1 MSERVDV
8 LAAALRDETP
18 ELDELSKARMERD
31 LLERRAAPAPVPERS
46 RAPIFLAGLA
56 VGAAAA
62 VLLTV
67 AFVGGDEPGPL
78 AERPEPTK
86 AVPMQASED
95 PSEGA
100 VAFEALRDGVPVR
113 RGHFAEGETVQTA
126 EGQLMRVRFGGE
138 RTEPTSLVEVSPESR
153 VRFPRAWGDDLEV
166 LLERGNVRVEFHP
179 NRRGQ
184 EHLVVRTRDGRVEVV
199 GTAFEVRLGPM
210 GTEVVVDEGTVRLVA
225 PTGEPR
231 LVSRGE
237 RAWLRRELAAA
248 PAPRPAVPVE
258 PEVVAENMVA
268 ENIVAESAARA
279 EEAPAERP
287 SLMAPTLRS
296 ELRFDLADRYFAQG
310 RFDQARHELYAITR
324 SAEDGGTRAQAWVR
338 VAEAFARE
346 SDFGQAAEAYR
357 RAARAGRGTP
367 HGDGALFALG
377 RLLEDRGD
385 REGALAAHQRY
396 LEVAPRGA
404 LASEAR
410 RALCSL
416 GEAQHC
422 AR

>member
-1 MSERVDV
+1 MSERVDS
-8 LAAALRDETP
+8 LAAKLRDQAP
-18 ELDELSKARMERD
+18 ELDELSKARMERG
-31 LLERRAAPAPVPERS
+31 LLERRSAPAEAPERS
-46 RAPIFLAGLA
+46 RAPIFVAGLT

-67 AFVGGDEPGPL
+67 AFMGEDPASI

-86 AVPMQASED
+86 TVSPTQLPDE
-95 PSEGA
+95 PVNQGA

-113 RGHFAEGETVQTA
+113 RGHFSEGETVQTA
-126 EGQLMRVRFGGE
+126 EGQLMRVRFGGA

-166 LLERGNVRVEFHP
+166 MLERGNVRVEFHP

-199 GTAFEVRLGPM
+199 GTAFEVRLGPA

-237 RAWLRRELAAA
+237 RAWLRRELAEA
-248 PAPRPAVPVE
+248 AVPVAPTVVDPVA
-258 PEVVAENMVA
+258 PEALAEATPDV
-268 ENIVAESAARA
+268 
-279 EEAPAERP
+279 EETPAERSAAP
-287 SLMAPTLRS
+287 SVMAPTLRP

-324 SAEDGGTRAQAWVR
+324 SAEDAGTRAQAWVR

-346 SDFGQAAEAYR
+346 SDWAQAAEAYR

-385 REGALAAHQRY
+385 TDGALAAHARY

-404 LASEAR
+404 LASEAH

-416 GEAQHC
+416 GEVDHC
-422 AR
+422 VQ

>member
-1 MSERVDV
+1 MSERVDA
-8 LAAALRDETP
+8 LAAELRDEP
-18 ELDELSKARMERD
+18 PALDELSKARMERA
-31 LLERRAAPAPVPERS
+31 LLERRESPPLVPERS

-67 AFVGGDEPGPL
+67 ALVGDDTADPV
-78 AERPEPTK
+78 AERSDPTK
-86 AVPMQASED
+86 EVSPAGPIGEP

-113 RGHFAEGETVQTA
+113 RGHFSEGETVQTA
-126 EGQLMRVRFGGE
+126 EGQLIRVRFGGE
-138 RTEPTSLVEVSPESR
+138 RSAPTSLVEVSPESR

-166 LLERGNVRVEFHP
+166 RVERGTIRVEFHP

-184 EHLVVRTRDGRVEVV
+184 EQLVVRTRDGRVEVV
-199 GTAFEVRLGPM
+199 GTAFEVRLGPT

-237 RAWLRRELAAA
+237 RAWLRRESSATAERATRAPSESEPSTQPAGPSEPEGVEASAA
-248 PAPRPAVPVE
+248 P
-258 PEVVAENMVA
+258 
-268 ENIVAESAARA
+268 SA
-279 EEAPAERP
+279 
-287 SLMAPTLRS
+287 MTPTLRP
-296 ELRFDLADRYFAQG
+296 ELRFELADRYFAQG
-310 RFDQARHELYAITR
+310 RFEQARHELYVVTR
-324 SAEDGGTRAQAWVR
+324 SSQDAGIRAQAWVR

-346 SDFGQAAEAYR
+346 RDWNRAAEAYR

-377 RLLEDRGD
+377 RLLEDHGD
-385 REGALAAHQRY
+385 GDGARAAHLRY

-416 GEAQHC
+416 GAAEHC
-422 AR
+422 QP

>member
-1 MSERVDV
+1 MSERVDA
-8 LAAALRDETP
+8 LAAKLRDETP
-18 ELDELSKARMERD
+18 ELDELSKARMERGF
-31 LLERRAAPAPVPERS
+31 LERRAAPTESPERS

-56 VGAAAA
+56 IGAAAA
-62 VLLTV
+62 VLLTI
-67 AFVGGDEPGPL
+67 AIVGGDESAPI
-78 AERPEPTK
+78 AERPDPTK
-86 AVPMQASED
+86 ATSPVGVPDEV

-138 RTEPTSLVEVSPESR
+138 RAEPTSLVEVSPESR
-153 VRFPRAWGDDLEV
+153 ARFPRAWGDDLEV
-166 LLERGNVRVEFHP
+166 MLERGTVRVEFHP
-179 NRRGQ
+179 KRRGR

-199 GTAFEVRLGPM
+199 GTAFEVRLGPT

-225 PTGEPR
+225 PAGEPR

-237 RAWLRRELAAA
+237 RAWLRRELADARAPAAVEASSTEPTALAEAEVVEAA
-248 PAPRPAVPVE
+248 PAPE
-258 PEVVAENMVA
+258 
-268 ENIVAESAARA
+268 ESA
-279 EEAPAERP
+279 ETSP
-287 SLMAPTLRS
+287 MTPTLRP

-310 RFDQARHELYAITR
+310 RFEQARHELYVVTR
-324 SAEDGGTRAQAWVR
+324 NSDDPGTRAQAWVR

-346 SDFGQAAEAYR
+346 RDWNRAAEAYR

-385 REGALAAHQRY
+385 TEGATAAHVRY

-404 LASEAR
+404 LASEAH

-416 GEAQHC
+416 GDIDHC
-422 AR
+422 VQ

>member
-1 MSERVDV
+1 MSDRLDAF
-8 LAAALRDETP
+8 AAKLRDEAP
-18 ELDELSKARMERD
+18 ELDELSKARMERG
-31 LLERRAAPAPVPERS
+31 LLERRAAPAEAPERS
-46 RAPIFLAGLA
+46 RAPFFLAGLA

-67 AFVGGDEPGPL
+67 AFMGDDESARV
-78 AERPEPTK
+78 AERPDPTK
-86 AVPMQASED
+86 TVTPAHVPDEL
-95 PSEGA
+95 PNEGA

-113 RGHFAEGETVQTA
+113 RGHFSEGETVQTA

-138 RTEPTSLVEVSPESR
+138 RTAPTSLVEVSPESR
-153 VRFPRAWGDDLEV
+153 VRFPHAWGDDLEV
-166 LLERGNVRVEFHP
+166 MLERGNVRVEFHP

-199 GTAFEVRLGPM
+199 GTAFEVRLGPA

-225 PTGEPR
+225 PSGEPR

-237 RAWLRRELAAA
+237 RAWLRRELAEAGA
-248 PAPRPAVPVE
+248 PSVAPVSPTAPVAVAEVVPEETSEAEPGQAPRT
-258 PEVVAENMVA
+258 
-268 ENIVAESAARA
+268 
-279 EEAPAERP
+279 P
-287 SLMAPTLRS
+287 SIMAPTLRP

-324 SAEDGGTRAQAWVR
+324 STEDPGTKAQAWVR

-357 RAARAGRGTP
+357 RAARSGRGTP

-385 REGALAAHQRY
+385 TEGALAAHSRY
-396 LEVAPRGA
+396 LQVAPRGA

-416 GEAQHC
+416 GEAVHC